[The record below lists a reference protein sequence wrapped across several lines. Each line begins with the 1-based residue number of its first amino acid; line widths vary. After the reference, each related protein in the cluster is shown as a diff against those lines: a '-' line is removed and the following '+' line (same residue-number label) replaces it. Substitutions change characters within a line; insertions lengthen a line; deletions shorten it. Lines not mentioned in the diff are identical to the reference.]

1 MDTTDIIN
9 VLLRIDK
16 LIQSGKPMTPVDFC
30 NECEISERQF
40 YEYLN
45 MMKILGAPLKFDRRQ
60 KRYIYSESGIF
71 KVGFLRNPEY
81 KTFKY
86 EMGGGKNEEDF

>member
-30 NECEISERQF
+30 NACAISERQF

-45 MMKILGAPLKFDRRQ
+45 MMKILGAPVKFDRRQ
-60 KRYIYSESGIF
+60 KRYIYSEPGIF
-71 KVGFLRNPEY
+71 KAGFLRNPEN
-81 KTFKY
+81 KTYRY
-86 EMGGGKNEEDF
+86 EIGEGRDEDDY